1 MSIRRPFKQPKAKC
15 LCGMNLLAYRGRPG
29 RLFSTPR
36 GLAPSLCTSP
46 TRGVLLS
53 RMCLDQAKDPHRLVH
68 LRRIN
73 DPLLPF
79 IRSRTLCKNP

>member
-1 MSIRRPFKQPKAKC
+1 MTTRPPYKQPKANC
-15 LCGMNLLAYRGRPG
+15 LCGMNLLAYRGRPE

-36 GLAPSLCTSP
+36 GLAPNLSTSR
-46 TRGVLLS
+46 TRVVLLS
-53 RMCLDQAKDPHRLVH
+53 RKCLDQTKDPHRLVH

-79 IRSRTLCKNP
+79 IRSRTHCKVP